1 MQSFIYS
8 LSCLHHT
15 ILMSSVTVKS
25 HNMKAA
31 LLLITAWGRTTYKSG
46 ISVLESMCARIN
58 PAVLRYQISSFS
70 FTRVH
75 LSCLTNQKCWIL
87 KINLSIVCFM
97 TFAFLIKF
105 STSVRSYKSSP
116 IIAYNCIILILATIF

>member
-8 LSCLHHT
+8 LSCLYHT

-75 LSCLTNQKCWIL
+75 LSCLTNQKCWIIIL
-87 KINLSIVCFM
+87 LVTLSTGDKLDIL
-97 TFAFLIKF
+97 LILIGQGL
-105 STSVRSYKSSP
+105 TSVHQ
-116 IIAYNCIILILATIF
+116 IWVLCILECHGLKTK

>member
-1 MQSFIYS
+1 MQSFIYC

-15 ILMSSVTVKS
+15 IPMSSVTVKS

-31 LLLITAWGRTTYKSG
+31 LLLITAWGRTIYKSG
-46 ISVLESMCARIN
+46 ISILESVCARIN
-58 PAVLRYQISSFS
+58 PVVLRHQISSSS
-70 FTRVH
+70 FTRVQ
-75 LSCLTNQKCWIL
+75 LSCLTNLKCRIL

-97 TFAFLIKF
+97 TSVFFIKF

-116 IIAYNCIILILATIF
+116 IIAFNCIILILVTIF